1 MIISKASIKIHLIL
15 AMFLLWVAFVPLC
28 YAQGE
33 AQGGTKEL
41 EQPAPVPGE
50 TEAPAPEKVVMPT
63 VNINTTIFSKYVWRG
78 FELSKESC
86 VIFPQLTVS
95 YKGFSVRWWG
105 DLDTDYFGTP
115 EGTQMWEQDYI
126 AYYSNSYK
134 KLNYTI
140 GYIYY
145 HTKAH
150 ALANNQEVWV
160 SLGLT
165 NWFNPT
171 LSVWRD
177 IMRGDSWYYNLAVS
191 HSFPIPMKER
201 FSLCYDWSFDIGT
214 WVSYYYQHDYTTGDV
229 NYSTWHDGNIWFDIK
244 IPLTDTCSIAP
255 TFQYSYPMTKHSRSA
270 IKGASFE
277 GDKADYVYGGLILDY
292 NF

>member
-1 MIISKASIKIHLIL
+1 MIISKCRIKLLLIL
-15 AMFLLWVAFVPLC
+15 AMFVLSLALVPFC

-41 EQPAPVPGE
+41 EQPTPVPGATE
-50 TEAPAPEKVVMPT
+50 TPAPEQVAMPT
-63 VNINTTIFSKYVWRG
+63 VNINTTFFSKYVWRG
-78 FELSKESC
+78 FELSKDSF
-86 VIFPQLTVS
+86 VMFPQVTVT

-105 DLDTDYFGTP
+105 DVDTDYFGSP
-115 EGTQMWEQDYI
+115 DGTQMWEQDYI

-145 HTKAH
+145 HTKAK
-150 ALANNQEVWV
+150 ALADNQEVWV
-160 SLGLT
+160 SLGLS

-177 IMRGDSWYYNLAVS
+177 IMRGDSWYYNFAVS
-191 HSFPIPMKER
+191 HSFPIPKDR
-201 FSLCYDWSFDIGT
+201 FGLCRDWSFDIGT
-214 WVSYYYQHDYTTGDV
+214 WVSYLYQHDYTRGDV
-229 NYSTWHDGNIWFDIK
+229 NYSTWHDGNIWCDIK
-244 IPLTDTCSIAP
+244 IPLTDKCSIAP
-255 TFQYSYPMTKHSRSA
+255 TFQYSYPMTKHSRTA
-270 IKGASFE
+270 IEGASFE
-277 GDKADYVYGGLILDY
+277 GDKANYAYGGLILDY